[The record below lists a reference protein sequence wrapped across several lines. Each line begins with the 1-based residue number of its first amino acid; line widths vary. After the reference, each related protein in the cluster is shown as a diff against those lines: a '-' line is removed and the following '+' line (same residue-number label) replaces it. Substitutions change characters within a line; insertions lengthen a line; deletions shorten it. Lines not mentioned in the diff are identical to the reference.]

1 MSGPIINPI
10 FFYWLDI
17 VSSLDR
23 AIFCL
28 EVILAILGIAALV
41 IIAVMAAIIQEYPNN
56 CESEKNI
63 LKYWQK
69 ILKIAIGLFCLFMI
83 VGIFIPSKETLLSIM
98 VAKFATYENAAWT
111 LDTVKSAV
119 DYIIEAI
126 SNIG

>member
-1 MSGPIINPI
+1 MSGPIINPF
-10 FFYWLDI
+10 FFYWLD
-17 VSSLDR
+17 VASSLDG

-28 EVILAILGIAALV
+28 EVILAILGVVALV
-41 IIAVMAAIIQEYPNN
+41 IVTVMAAIIQEYPNN
-56 CESEKNI
+56 CENEKNM
-63 LKYWQK
+63 LKYWKK
-69 ILKIAIGLFCLFMI
+69 ILKIAIGLFCFSMI

>member
-10 FFYWLDI
+10 FFYWLD
-17 VSSLDR
+17 VVNGLDS
-23 AIFCL
+23 ALFTL
-28 EVILAILGIAALV
+28 ECAMVILAIV
-41 IIAVMAAIIQEYPNN
+41 SIIIICVMLTIIKDYPDN
-56 CESEKNI
+56 CEDEKKH
-63 LKYWQK
+63 LKLWQK
-69 ILKIAIGLFCLFMI
+69 IFKISISSFIFAILLS
-83 VGIFIPSKETLLSIM
+83 IFIPSKETLLSIM

>member
-17 VSSLDR
+17 VSSLDH

-28 EVILAILGIAALV
+28 EVILAILGIAAIV
-41 IIAVMAAIIQEYPNN
+41 IIAVMAAIIQEYPTN

-126 SNIG
+126 SNMG